1 MFLLGSILKWNTI
14 ELHDSFKWTDWGEKT
29 RMKEKM
35 KKLKI
40 DPKLNFSLAVLS
52 FRAGMQVVLV
62 KEKKIE
68 LWKLLLFF
76 TSSR

>member
-1 MFLLGSILKWNTI
+1 MNWLGWKN
-14 ELHDSFKWTDWGEKT
+14 ENERKNE
-29 RMKEKM
+29 
-35 KKLKI
+35 KLKI
-40 DPKLNFSLAVLS
+40 DPKLNFSLVVLS

-76 TSSR
+76 ISSR